1 MNNIIRSLGGEDLIW
16 LQTKKTFVV
25 IMGAFLVAI
34 GMNLFLI
41 PANVYSSGFA
51 GVAQLFSKVLTEYT
65 PLNISMGYLLLILN
79 IPVAILGWKKV
90 GKSFTFYS
98 FMSVVFS
105 TLFLEIIPI
114 KNVAHDLLL
123 NAVFGGVILAIGVG
137 FTLKWGAST
146 GGLDIIAMVLSR
158 QKDKPIGN
166 YMFVLNGIII
176 LTAGYLYGWEK
187 ALYTLVTLYTSTRV
201 IDAIHTRYEKLT
213 ALIITKKG
221 DELRKAIH
229 SKLVRGITAIP
240 AKGGYTNETK
250 DMLMIVITRY
260 ELFDLERIIKEV
272 DPKAFTNFV
281 ETTNVVGF
289 FRRD

>member
-1 MNNIIRSLGGEDLIW
+1 MIW
-16 LQTKKTFVV
+16 LQTKKSFVV

-34 GMNLFLI
+34 SMNLFLI
-41 PANVYSSGFA
+41 PANIYSSGFA
-51 GVAQLFSKVLTEYT
+51 GVAQLLSKVLTEYT
-65 PLNISMGYLLLILN
+65 PLTISMGYLLLLLN
-79 IPVAILGWKKV
+79 IPVAILGWMKV
-90 GKSFTFYS
+90 GKSFTLYS

-114 KNVAHDLLL
+114 KHIAHNLLL

-158 QKDKPIGN
+158 HKDKPIGN
-166 YMFVLNGIII
+166 YMFVLNAIII

-187 ALYTLVTLYTSTRV
+187 ALYTLVTLYATTRV
-201 IDAIHTRYEKLT
+201 IDAIHTRHEKLT

-221 DELRKAIH
+221 EELRKAIH

-240 AKGGYTNETK
+240 AKGTYTNEPK

-272 DPKAFTNFV
+272 DPKAFTNLI

>member
-1 MNNIIRSLGGEDLIW
+1 
-16 LQTKKTFVV
+16 
-25 IMGAFLVAI
+25 
-34 GMNLFLI
+34 
-41 PANVYSSGFA
+41 
-51 GVAQLFSKVLTEYT
+51 
-65 PLNISMGYLLLILN
+65 
-79 IPVAILGWKKV
+79 
-90 GKSFTFYS
+90 
-98 FMSVVFS
+98 
-105 TLFLEIIPI
+105 
-114 KNVAHDLLL
+114 
-123 NAVFGGVILAIGVG
+123 
-137 FTLKWGAST
+137 
-146 GGLDIIAMVLSR
+146 
-158 QKDKPIGN
+158 
-166 YMFVLNGIII
+166 